1 MLLAIDT
8 STARIG
14 LALYDG
20 TSVPG
25 EFSWHSGLHHTQEL
39 APALAELLRLV
50 DIKIGAV
57 KAIGVALG
65 PGSFTSLRVGLAFA
79 KGLVLA
85 RHIPVIGIS
94 TLDIV
99 AAAVPIS
106 GPSTGSL
113 MSALPSR
120 TGVHRIASLM
130 PPVFAYPD
138 GQARAARTVSRPP
151 APVASAQAGQRRRL
165 VAVVQAGRGRL
176 AFGWYSAEE
185 NEWQAD
191 GPAMVATADELAEKI
206 HKPVIV
212 CGEMSA
218 DERQRLGR
226 KFKNVTLASPAQ
238 CVRRPGILAEL
249 AWKKWQ
255 SGKIDS
261 AAALAPIYLHM
272 SGGLP
277 A

>member
-8 STARIG
+8 STAQIG

-25 EFSWHSGLHHTQEL
+25 EFVWHSGLHHTQEL
-39 APALAELLRLV
+39 APALAELLRRV
-50 DIKIGAV
+50 GIKITAV
-57 KAIGVALG
+57 DALGVALG

-85 RHIPVIGIS
+85 RHMPIVGIP

-99 AAAVPIS
+99 AAAIPLSQSSS
-106 GPSTGSL
+106 GSP
-113 MSALPSR
+113 ALP
-120 TGVHRIASLM
+120 VLLH
-130 PPVFAYPD
+130 
-138 GQARAARTVSRPP
+138 
-151 APVASAQAGQRRRL
+151 RRL
-165 VAVVQAGRGRL
+165 AAVVKAGRGRL
-176 AFGWYSAEE
+176 ALGWYDAGE

-191 GPAMVATADELAEKI
+191 GPATVTTADELAESI

-218 DERQRLGR
+218 DERHRLAR
-226 KFKNVTLASPAQ
+226 RFKNVTLASPAQ

-249 AWKKWQ
+249 AWQKWQ
-255 SGKIDS
+255 AGKIDP
-261 AAALAPIYLHM
+261 AAALAPIYLHVA
-272 SGGLP
+272 GGLP